1 MKLYLI
7 RKRKGRKYTSEA
19 CAKAAAGVTLE
30 HDASGRPVAIDG
42 PFVSVSDTKNWWALL
57 TADSP
62 CGLDL
67 EEGSRTLSAVT
78 AKKLHA
84 AEQQYLAGLEPLSS
98 EWREEFLAIWVRKE
112 AYMKYCGE
120 GLRMGLAKFSVLDAD
135 LNYAK
140 TVQAKNYPAAFVCAL
155 DPGHGLYAAA
165 ALESMEDLESVEVCP
180 YEGESEKEIMDEAA
194 DLLAGRAYMSGDLQK
209 RLRAKGYDAEETAET
224 IDRLQ
229 ELGYLDDEAYA
240 KSFASDAARKGK
252 GRLRIARELAQKGA
266 DAATAKAAI
275 EAAAEEE
282 DQLSERERAMEA
294 ARKILRGQE
303 KPDEKTLARIGRR
316 LSSLGYEP
324 SVIWDVLGKLKS

>member
-1 MKLYLI
+1 MRILI
-7 RKRKGRKYTSEA
+7 YWQ
-19 CAKAAAGVTLE
+19 V
-30 HDASGRPVAIDG
+30 IDLG
-42 PFVSVSDTKNWWALL
+42 KEGFERLMGIHGAPFL
-57 TADSP
+57 
-62 CGLDL
+62 
-67 EEGSRTLSAVT
+67 
-78 AKKLHA
+78 
-84 AEQQYLAGLEPLSS
+84 
-98 EWREEFLAIWVRKE
+98 
-112 AYMKYCGE
+112 M
-120 GLRMGLAKFSVLDAD
+120 GLRPACLLSFQQSKFTDFEGMLAEYQHCFQCKGIAQCRLAEGEEYVMILFYRS
-135 LNYAK
+135 
-140 TVQAKNYPAAFVCAL
+140 
-155 DPGHGLYAAA
+155 A
-165 ALESMEDLESVEVCP
+165 ALARMLWLPES
-180 YEGESEKEIMDEAA
+180 AA
-194 DLLAGRAYMSGDLQK
+194 L
-209 RLRAKGYDAEETAET
+209 
-224 IDRLQ
+224 LQ